1 MNIMSDSSKIDDSLL
16 EAESGSDDGD
26 FLSDSDDEHMDQDE
40 SGNGHMHHDDD
51 DEDDGVEEEDDDH
64 EDNDDDDDDDE
75 DEEEEEM
82 VESDLKKKTYV
93 PAAGDERM
101 DPDEMEFDETAYIM
115 YHKAESGY
123 PCLSFDIIPDSN
135 TGADRAVTYPQTV
148 YLVAGTQAP
157 QVHKNKL
164 LVMKMSNL
172 TRMKEKNR
180 KTNHRGGDEDED
192 DDDDDEEEESVDGE
206 NDPKLLSAQI
216 PHDGVVNRVRTVT
229 LGATQVAATWSE
241 SGRVDVW
248 DLTKQLA
255 AVEDQKT
262 NDLFNKLKKVPKPI
276 FSFKGHHKEGFAMD
290 WSHVSKGYLATG
302 DCNKRIHVWKPLEAF
317 SWHVDQKPLIG
328 Q

>member
-1 MNIMSDSSKIDDSLL
+1 MSDCVKIDESLR
-16 EAESGSDDGD
+16 EAESDSDDGD
-26 FLSDSDDEHMDQDE
+26 FLSDSDDEEHMD
-40 SGNGHMHHDDD
+40 
-51 DEDDGVEEEDDDH
+51 EDGAGGEDEEEAGGDH
-64 EDNDDDDDDDE
+64 VDDDDDDGDDSE
-75 DEEEEEM
+75 DEGM
-82 VESDLKKKTYV
+82 ESELKKRTYV
-93 PAAGDERM
+93 PGAGDEQM
-101 DPDEMEFDETAYIM
+101 DPDELEFDETAYIM
-115 YHKAESGY
+115 FHKAESGY

-135 TGADRAVTYPQTV
+135 TSSERALTYPQTLL
-148 YLVAGTQAP
+148 LVAGTQAP

-172 TRMKEKNR
+172 TRMKEK
-180 KTNHRGGDEDED
+180 KKQDGEEDEHED
-192 DDDDDEEEESVDGE
+192 GVEEDGNDGV

-241 SGRVDVW
+241 TGRVDIW

-276 FSFKGHHKEGFAMD
+276 FSFKGHHQEGFAMD
-290 WSHVSKGYLATG
+290 WSQVSKGYMATG
-302 DCNKRIHVWKPLEAF
+302 DCNKKIHVWKPLEAF

-328 Q
+328 